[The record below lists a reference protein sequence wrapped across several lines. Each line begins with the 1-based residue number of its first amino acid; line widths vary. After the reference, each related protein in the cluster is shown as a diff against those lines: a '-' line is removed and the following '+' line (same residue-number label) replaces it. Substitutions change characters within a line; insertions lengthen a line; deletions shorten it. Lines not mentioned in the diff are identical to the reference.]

1 MRPREAS
8 AFLGRLNFL
17 LSISTHQWAELLLS
31 RWWIVRQTGTK
42 EKVLAGQT
50 NMGGRTVWR
59 TCSISSSNYSRI
71 CLPLFLTSA
80 VNSARK
86 WWYTLMSVSANIE
99 TGCGFYFSTKKP
111 KVNLSAMQPVM
122 TGSCRCGMTPP
133 LIHASSADG
142 TKRRFGARR
151 TSTR

>member
-50 NMGGRTVWR
+50 NMGGRTV
-59 TCSISSSNYSRI
+59 
-71 CLPLFLTSA
+71 
-80 VNSARK
+80 
-86 WWYTLMSVSANIE
+86 
-99 TGCGFYFSTKKP
+99 
-111 KVNLSAMQPVM
+111 
-122 TGSCRCGMTPP
+122 
-133 LIHASSADG
+133 
-142 TKRRFGARR
+142 
-151 TSTR
+151 